1 MLLNFAITPARLI
14 DLAKD
19 RSGLELQEM
28 ASEMGYDKT
37 RITKLKNGKCAL
49 TPTEIK
55 YYSSKAGLPFEET
68 ICELEMMKNPV
79 AARVWG
85 VEPAMN
91 PLLQRMIPWA
101 FNSGPRTGLRAAY
114 LGRHGFCRRS
124 TAPRLTPIVA
134 QQKPE

>member
-19 RSGLELQEM
+19 KSGLELQEM

-37 RITKLKNGKCAL
+37 RITKPKNGKCAL
-49 TPTEIK
+49 TRTEIK

-79 AARVWG
+79 AAKVWG
-85 VEPAMN
+85 VERAMN
-91 PLLQRMIPWA
+91 PLLRRMIPWA
-101 FNSGPRTGLRAAY
+101 FNSGPRTGRRAAY
-114 LGRHGFCRRS
+114 RGRHGFCRRS
-124 TAPRLTPIVA
+124 TAPRLTPNCRA
-134 QQKPE
+134 TAA

>member
-79 AARVWG
+79 AAKVWG

-101 FNSGPRTGLRAAY
+101 FNSGPRTGRRAAY
-114 LGRHGFCRRS
+114 RGRNGFCRQS
-124 TAPRLTPIVA
+124 TAPRLTPNCRA
-134 QQKPE
+134 TAA